1 MSEVNMPPKKKKTIN
16 SDRSISEQHKNVSNT
31 PKTSVDK
38 SKPVKKQASTKPITG
53 EQNAKFYTKPQ
64 PEATMQKLNKNEN
77 VLVIDFKFCTKS
89 FISLDWDNLSST
101 YFKTYCLI

>member
-38 SKPVKKQASTKPITG
+38 SKPWIKKQASAKPITG
-53 EQNAKFYTKPQ
+53 EQN
-64 PEATMQKLNKNEN
+64 
-77 VLVIDFKFCTKS
+77 C
-89 FISLDWDNLSST
+89 
-101 YFKTYCLI
+101 

>member
-77 VLVIDFKFCTKS
+77 VLDKIKKLPIRQIRIGDTIKRG
-89 FISLDWDNLSST
+89 
-101 YFKTYCLI
+101 